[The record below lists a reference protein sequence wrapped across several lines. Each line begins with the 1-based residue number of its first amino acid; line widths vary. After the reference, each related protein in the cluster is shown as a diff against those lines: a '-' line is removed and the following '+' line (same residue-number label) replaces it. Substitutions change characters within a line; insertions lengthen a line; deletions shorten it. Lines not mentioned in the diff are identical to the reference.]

1 MTVKADSVLGSILL
15 GAVAGA
21 ITGGIVYLVPIK
33 VMSLEWQTTLALKDG
48 IIFLA
53 IGAFVGFVFGA
64 VGGLPGRYVGSAVS
78 KKRGAAIGAIVG
90 GVLGG
95 LTVFGCSVVSII
107 GMGM

>member
-1 MTVKADSVLGSILL
+1 MKADSVLGGTLL
-15 GAVAGA
+15 GAIAGA

-33 VMSLEWQTTLALKDG
+33 MMSLEWQTTLALGDG

-53 IGAFVGFVFGA
+53 IGAFIGFVFGA
-64 VGGLPGRYVGSAVS
+64 VGGLPGRYVGRTVS
-78 KKRGAAIGAIVG
+78 KEKGAVIGAIVG
-90 GVLGG
+90 GVLGR